1 MVMVRQILQPLST
14 ASAVRSRLIFNW
26 QSNSNSSK
34 IKRAGGHLKPSK
46 CQFMIK
52 EVEYLGHQ
60 ISEKGLQLTE
70 EKTKTLKDAPI
81 PKNIFQ
87 LKSSLGLLNY
97 YTKFLPNMSTKM
109 APLYHLSPEEGS
121 LALESRTGEGFSPGL
136 GTSVLTH

>member
-1 MVMVRQILQPLST
+1 
-14 ASAVRSRLIFNW
+14 
-26 QSNSNSSK
+26 
-34 IKRAGGHLKPSK
+34 
-46 CQFMIK
+46 MIK

-109 APLYHLSPEEGS
+109 ASLYHLSPEEGS